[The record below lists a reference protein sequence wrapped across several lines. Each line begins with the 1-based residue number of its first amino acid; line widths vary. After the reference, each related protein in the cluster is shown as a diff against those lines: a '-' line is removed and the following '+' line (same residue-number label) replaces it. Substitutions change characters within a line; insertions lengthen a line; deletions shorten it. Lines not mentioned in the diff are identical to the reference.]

1 MKYKISGRKHT
12 ENGMIELCTIIEIII
27 NKTLC
32 KTLNGPSV
40 CLKSELGYD
49 DISLYF
55 ERMTKGGFI
64 CD

>member
-1 MKYKISGRKHT
+1 MKFKICRRKHT
-12 ENGMIELCTIIEIII
+12 ENGTIELCTIIEIII

-40 CLKSELGYD
+40 YPKSELGYD

-64 CD
+64 YD